1 MRRQGEDVTFNTSE
15 SMYSLG
21 LSNFEFR
28 KCVCLCVCVYLGENI
43 FTYVSLFPSIKKYV
57 TISHAYKMYED

>member
-15 SMYSLG
+15 SVYFLG

-28 KCVCLCVCVYLGENI
+28 KCVSVCVYLGENI

-57 TISHAYKMYED
+57 TISHAYKMYKD

>member
-1 MRRQGEDVTFNTSE
+1 
-15 SMYSLG
+15 
-21 LSNFEFR
+21 
-28 KCVCLCVCVYLGENI
+28 VCLCVCVYLGENI